1 MFSDIMVNFTHAAVV
16 VFGLLTLLWAISVAV
31 KDASLIDI
39 FWGFGFLVVAVV
51 CLYLAD
57 VKTPYLWLLAGM
69 PILWGIRLSIY
80 LAKRNLG
87 HGEDKRYV
95 AMRRRAEKK
104 GMSEMAWR
112 IRTLFTVYFGQGVL
126 IMIVS
131 APVWVAM
138 ATGHNLPKEGQ
149 GWVMYP
155 PFDKGVTA
163 EGLPILGSFSSLNEI
178 GTVVVSALALLGA
191 TLWLIG
197 FLFEAI
203 GDWQL
208 SKFMKKMKSYDGAYE
223 DKPVLDTGLWK
234 YTRHP
239 NYFGNACMWWG
250 IWLVACQA
258 PWGWATIFAPLI
270 MTFLLT
276 RVSGRDLLERQMKK
290 RPAYQDYITR
300 TSGFFPMPCGGQYQC
315 LDLLTGPQA
324 YHQILSYQPFPRR

>member
-1 MFSDIMVNFTHAAVV
+1 MLTDILVNFTHAAVV

-39 FWGFGFLVVAVV
+39 FWGFGFLVVAAV
-51 CLYLAD
+51 CLHLAD
-57 VKTPYLWLLAGM
+57 VKTPYLWLLAAM
-69 PILWGIRLSIY
+69 PIAWGIRLSLY

-87 HGEDKRYV
+87 HGEDVRYV
-95 AMRRRAEKK
+95 NMRKRAAKK

-112 IRTLFTVYFGQGVL
+112 IRTLFTVYFGQGLL

-138 ATGHNLPKEGQ
+138 ATEVHGPGSELARNSQLHHGGFTLIGIIS
-149 GWVMYP
+149 
-155 PFDKGVTA
+155 
-163 EGLPILGSFSSLNEI
+163 ILG
-178 GTVVVSALALLGA
+178 AL
-191 TLWLIG
+191 LWLIG

-203 GDWQL
+203 GDAQL

-258 PWGWATIFAPLI
+258 PWGWVTIFAPLI
-270 MTFLLT
+270 MTLLLT
-276 RVSGRDLLERQMKK
+276 KVSGRDLLERQLKK
-290 RPAYQDYITR
+290 RPAYQEYITR
-300 TSGFFPMPCGGQYQC
+300 TSGFIPRFPKN
-315 LDLLTGPQA
+315 
-324 YHQILSYQPFPRR
+324 

>member
-1 MFSDIMVNFTHAAVV
+1 MKGAPKPFLLPLRNYAKTSQKGWERMLTDILVNFTHTAVV
-16 VFGLLTLLWAISVAV
+16 IFGLLTLLWAISVAV

-39 FWGFGFLVVAVV
+39 FWGFGFLVVAAV
-51 CLYLAD
+51 CLYLSEIR
-57 VKTPYLWLLAGM
+57 TPYIKLLGLL
-69 PILWGIRLSIY
+69 PIIWGVRLSLY

-87 HGEDKRYV
+87 HGEDVRYV

-112 IRTLFTVYFGQGVL
+112 IRSLFTIYFGQGLL

-131 APVWVAM
+131 APIWVAM
-138 ATGHNLPKEGQ
+138 ATVIKYAPISCA
-149 GWVMYP
+149 VP
-155 PFDKGVTA
+155 PCPHRSDMLTA
-163 EGLPILGSFSSLNEI
+163 QMDVGILSILGAI
-178 GTVVVSALALLGA
+178 
-191 TLWLIG
+191 LWLIG

-203 GDWQL
+203 GDAQL
-208 SKFMKKMKSYDGAYE
+208 SNFMNKMKSYDGPYE

-258 PWGWATIFAPLI
+258 PWGWATIFAPLM

-276 RVSGRDLLERQMKK
+276 RISGRDLLERQLKK
-290 RPAYQDYITR
+290 RPAYQDYMKR
-300 TSGFFPMPCGGQYQC
+300 TSGFIPKMPKKN
-315 LDLLTGPQA
+315 
-324 YHQILSYQPFPRR
+324 

>member
-1 MFSDIMVNFTHAAVV
+1 MLTDILVNFTHAAVV
-16 VFGLLTLLWAISVAV
+16 VFGMLTLLWAISVAV

-39 FWGFGFLVVAVV
+39 FWGFGFLVVAAV
-51 CLYLAD
+51 CLYTAPL
-57 VKTPYLWLLAGM
+57 KTPYLKLLAAL
-69 PILWGIRLSIY
+69 PILWGIRLSLY
-80 LAKRNLG
+80 LGKRNLG
-87 HGEDKRYV
+87 HGEDVRYV

-104 GMSEMAWR
+104 GMSEMGWR
-112 IRTLFTVYFGQGVL
+112 VRSLFTIYFGQGLL

-131 APVWVAM
+131 APIWVAM
-138 ATGHNLPKEGQ
+138 ATGLEYSQINC
-149 GWVMYP
+149 
-155 PFDKGVTA
+155 VTTPCDFPREA
-163 EGLPILGSFSSLNEI
+163 SALSHIGLLSILG
-178 GTVVVSALALLGA
+178 AL
-191 TLWLIG
+191 LWLIG
-197 FLFEAI
+197 FVFEAI

-276 RVSGRDLLERQMKK
+276 RVSGRDLLERQLKK
-290 RPAYQDYITR
+290 RSAYQDYIKR
-300 TSGFFPMPCGGQYQC
+300 TSSF
-315 LDLLTGPQA
+315 
-324 YHQILSYQPFPRR
+324 IPRPPKVNETS

>member
-1 MFSDIMVNFTHAAVV
+1 MLTDILVYFTHAAVV
-16 VFGLLTLLWAISVAV
+16 VFGLLTLLWAISLAAR
-31 KDASLIDI
+31 DASLIDI
-39 FWGFGFLVVAVV
+39 FWGFGFLVVGAV
-51 CLYLAD
+51 CLYLAEIR
-57 VKTPYLWLLAGM
+57 TPYMKLLAAL
-69 PILWGIRLSIY
+69 PIIWGLRLTLY
-80 LAKRNLG
+80 LGKRNLG

-95 AMRRRAEKK
+95 AMRKRAEKK

-112 IRTLFTVYFGQGVL
+112 IRSLFTIYFGQGLL

-131 APVWVAM
+131 APVWVAIGV
-138 ATGHNLPKEGQ
+138 AKFQYGNINDLTQLQ
-149 GWVMYP
+149 GNSSP
-155 PFDKGVTA
+155 LSFIK
-163 EGLPILGSFSSLNEI
+163 PITFI
-178 GTVVVSALALLGA
+178 GAF
-191 TLWLIG
+191 LWLIG

-208 SKFMKKMKSYDGAYE
+208 AHFIKKHKDYDGLYE

-276 RVSGRDLLERQMKK
+276 RISGRDLLERQLKK
-290 RPAYQDYITR
+290 RPAYQDYMNR
-300 TSGFFPMPCGGQYQC
+300 TSGF
-315 LDLLTGPQA
+315 
-324 YHQILSYQPFPRR
+324 IPRRPKA

>member
-1 MFSDIMVNFTHAAVV
+1 MLSDILINFTHAAVV
-16 VFGLLTLLWAISVAV
+16 VFGLLALLWAISVAA

-39 FWGFGFLVVAVV
+39 FWGFGFLVVAAV

-69 PILWGIRLSIY
+69 PIAWGIRLSLY

-95 AMRRRAEKK
+95 AMQKRAEKK
-104 GMSEMAWR
+104 GMNEMAWR

-131 APVWVAM
+131 APIWVATANGIGQSTGVM
-138 ATGHNLPKEGQ
+138 ATDANGLEFGVQ
-149 GWVMYP
+149 GRYITTI
-155 PFDKGVTA
+155 GI
-163 EGLPILGSFSSLNEI
+163 LSILGAF
-178 GTVVVSALALLGA
+178 
-191 TLWLIG
+191 LWLIG

-208 SKFMKKMKSYDGAYE
+208 SKFMKKMKSYHGAYE

-250 IWLVACQA
+250 IWLVTCQA
-258 PWGWATIFAPLI
+258 PWGWATIFAPII
-270 MTFLLT
+270 MTLLLT
-276 RVSGRDLLERQMKK
+276 KVSGRDLLERQLKK
-290 RPAYQDYITR
+290 RPAYQDYIRR
-300 TSGFFPMPCGGQYQC
+300 TSGFFPRLPKK
-315 LDLLTGPQA
+315 T
-324 YHQILSYQPFPRR
+324 

>member
-1 MFSDIMVNFTHAAVV
+1 VLTDIIVNFTHAGVV
-16 VFGLLTLLWAISVAV
+16 VFGLLTLLWAISVAA

-39 FWGFGFLVVAVV
+39 FWGFGFLVVAAV

-57 VKTPYLWLLAGM
+57 VKTPYLWLLAAM
-69 PILWGIRLSIY
+69 PVLWGMRLSLY

-87 HGEDKRYV
+87 HGEDVRYV
-95 AMRRRAEKK
+95 AMRKRAEKK
-104 GMSEMAWR
+104 GMTEMAWR
-112 IRTLFTVYFGQGVL
+112 IRTLFTVYFGQGLL

-131 APVWVAM
+131 APIWVAM
-138 ATGHNLPKEGQ
+138 ATGYFTDPDPMVISEIDPTMMTSRVYASHI
-149 GWVMYP
+149 
-155 PFDKGVTA
+155 
-163 EGLPILGSFSSLNEI
+163 GLLSTLG
-178 GTVVVSALALLGA
+178 ALL
-191 TLWLIG
+191 WLVG

-203 GDWQL
+203 GDAQL

-250 IWLVACQA
+250 IWLIACQA

-290 RPAYQDYITR
+290 RPAYQDYIKR
-300 TSGFFPMPCGGQYQC
+300 TSGFFPLP
-315 LDLLTGPQA
+315 PKKA
-324 YHQILSYQPFPRR
+324 